1 MRWYECLTSRQC
13 HFNRKEP
20 ECRIATL
27 RHIAPTFRQLRL
39 PLHLQPR
46 HKRLA
51 HTIGRMAEFELRH
64 TIFHP
69 EARNLEVVVR
79 FRRIDTKHEAY
90 SDLFKMRG

>member
-1 MRWYECLTSRQC
+1 
-13 HFNRKEP
+13 
-20 ECRIATL
+20 
-27 RHIAPTFRQLRL
+27 
-39 PLHLQPR
+39 
-46 HKRLA
+46 
-51 HTIGRMAEFELRH
+51 MAEFELRH